1 MVENL
6 QKEHDKLAAEK
17 SKFQTQKGE
26 GSEKVSNLESNL
38 KSMKLLLEET
48 DIDKKVMQNMV
59 SRLKQDKVVYD
70 LRKFNMEKNLKQTGK
85 VKEIILKDHEKQKEE
100 DDRT

>member
-1 MVENL
+1 
-6 QKEHDKLAAEK
+6 
-17 SKFQTQKGE
+17 
-26 GSEKVSNLESNL
+26 
-38 KSMKLLLEET
+38 MKLLLEET

>member
-1 MVENL
+1 
-6 QKEHDKLAAEK
+6 
-17 SKFQTQKGE
+17 
-26 GSEKVSNLESNL
+26 
-38 KSMKLLLEET
+38 MKLLLEET

-59 SRLKQDKVVYD
+59 GRLKQDKVVYD